1 MGVELWVNHMGWNQ
15 GAIGNILRNVFGNMM
30 RTHQFGN
37 KGKKSENPFLSS
49 KTEKLEHSWVH
60 AEPSQNCSS
69 SFFAWANSPTKE
81 LEYLLFY
88 ILMISRAWPCP
99 TDSLKDRTH
108 SNHPFSSRTAIHRQK
123 AILKIKSVKIKCFL
137 KFSFTR
143 FCPKFKKKIIKSLY
157 MFHLVRLKKWSTF
170 NKFYF
175 PI

>member
-1 MGVELWVNHMGWNQ
+1 MYLGTWWEHINLGTRGKNQ
-15 GAIGNILRNVFGNMM
+15 KTPSSL
-30 RTHQFGN
+30 
-37 KGKKSENPFLSS
+37 S
-49 KTEKLEHSWVH
+49 KTKKLEHSWVH

-81 LEYLLFY
+81 LGHLLFY

-99 TDSLKDRTH
+99 PDSLKDRTH

-143 FCPKFKKKIIKSLY
+143 FCPKFKKKIIKSVY
-157 MFHLVRLKKWSTF
+157 MFHLVTPKKRSTF